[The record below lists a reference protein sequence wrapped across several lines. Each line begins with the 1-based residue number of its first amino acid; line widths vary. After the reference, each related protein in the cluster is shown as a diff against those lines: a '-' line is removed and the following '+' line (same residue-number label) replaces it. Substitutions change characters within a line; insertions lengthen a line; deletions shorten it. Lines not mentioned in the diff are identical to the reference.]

1 MKKIF
6 ASIVLPNLAAA
17 AIIGSGFSVWFF
29 GENRDKAS
37 TTASIIVENRLKIG
51 EVYMDEGEVAVLHV
65 DQTEGVRSELLKAE
79 KKGYVNNDAGKNA
92 DGKSDFDR
100 AANGVEAKGIYLA
113 PRKGVENITGN
124 INYHR
129 PTDQYQ
135 VELVTEFKFE
145 GGIKDFVG
153 MKNNFTAN
161 QGTMDSANG
170 ADGVVVYTFTW
181 AAHPDTKDYYYAG
194 HLPVRSGEDSSGSA
208 INFAFEYLKY
218 DPTKHYLKDGG
229 GSIDGIDEKRTTYT
243 GKTDETSVMMATVE
257 PHNDAEYS
265 EMLKKIGTDSK
276 VIITTTATIVGA

>member
-29 GENRDKAS
+29 GENQDKAS
-37 TTASIIVENRLKIG
+37 TTTSIKVENRLRIG

-65 DQTEGVRSELLKAE
+65 DQTTGVRNELLKAE
-79 KKGYVNNDAGKNA
+79 KNGYVNNDAGKNA

-100 AANGVEAKGIYLA
+100 VEAKGIYLA
-113 PRKGVENITGN
+113 PRKGVDNITGN

-145 GGIKDFVG
+145 GGVKDFVG
-153 MKNNFTAN
+153 MKDNFTAN
-161 QGTMDSANG
+161 QGTMDSTNG
-170 ADGVVVYTFTW
+170 ADGVVVYTFRW
-181 AAHPDTKDYYYAG
+181 AEKPDKDYYFSG
-194 HLPVRSGEDSSGSA
+194 HLPVRSGEDTSGGA
-208 INFAFEYLKY
+208 INFAFEYLPY
-218 DPTKHYLKDGG
+218 NNQYTTGKDA
-229 GSIDGIDEKRTTYT
+229 KRTTTT
-243 GKTDETSVMMATVE
+243 GEYAAGGVMATAE

-265 EMLKKIGTDSK
+265 EMLTKIGDNSK
-276 VIITTTATIVGA
+276 LIITTTATIVAV

>member
-6 ASIVLPNLAAA
+6 ASIVLPNVAAA

-29 GENRDKAS
+29 GENQDKAS
-37 TTASIIVENRLKIG
+37 TTASIIVENRLRIG

-65 DQTEGVRSELLKAE
+65 DQTKGVRSEILKAE
-79 KKGYVNNDAGKNA
+79 KNGYVNNDAGKNA

-145 GGIKDFVG
+145 GGVKDFVG
-153 MKNNFTAN
+153 MKDDFNAD
-161 QGTMDSANG
+161 QGTMNIANG
-170 ADGVVVYTFTW
+170 ADGGVVYTFTW
-181 AAHPDTKDYYYAG
+181 AEKPDKDYYFSG
-194 HLPVRSGEDSSGSA
+194 HLPVRSGEDTSGGA
-208 INFAFEYLKY
+208 INFAFEYLPY
-218 DPTKHYLKDGG
+218 NNQYTSGKDA
-229 GSIDGIDEKRTTYT
+229 KRTTTT
-243 GKTDETSVMMATVE
+243 GEYAAGGVMATAE

-265 EMLKKIGTDSK
+265 EMLTKIGTDSK
-276 VIITTTATIVGA
+276 LIITTTATIVAV